1 MSKEDAMGLQEKRRI
16 KMLQD
21 EVLPSVRD
29 EIKALSGADI
39 EWEVDWE
46 SLAHS
51 MEALDNIEYQ
61 GIRRVLDALRKICY
75 DDIGKEA
82 VLAGLRKIVIK
93 NHDSAGEKRVVFN
106 DAILAVDGA
115 WGAGWD
121 GYPAED
127 EIKKLLEEGL

>member
-1 MSKEDAMGLQEKRRI
+1 MGLQEKRRI

-29 EIKALSGADI
+29 EIKSLCGADI
-39 EWEVDWE
+39 DWEVDWE
-46 SLAHS
+46 SLAGS

-61 GIRRVLDALRKICY
+61 GIRRVLDVLRRICY

-82 VLAGLRKIVIK
+82 VQAGLKKVVVK
-93 NHDSAGEKRVVFN
+93 NHESAGDKKIDFR
-106 DAILAVDGA
+106 DAVLTVDGA

-127 EIKKLLEEGL
+127 ELKKILEDGL